1 MSKRKIKMVVL
12 MLALALILSACGNT
26 SIFNGS
32 KTGDENCFD
41 IEFSILNTSYTHDME
56 LAAGDSVDVEIE
68 SNAGNISLMIQKDD
82 EDPVYEGNH
91 LPSSSFRVG
100 IDDEG
105 TYTLTVT
112 GDKAS
117 GHVVFTKIHEYDSVD
132 VIEKF
137 FDAFAEADYETMRQ
151 YCTKECQDFFFHDGD
166 VDGMVWAKLL
176 SIDEDNYLDGTQN
189 KYVEV
194 EAEFCPESALYGGG
208 DSITG
213 FYVVLVKGEN
223 GEWLVD
229 SFPTG

>member
-32 KTGDENCFD
+32 KTGD
-41 IEFSILNTSYTHDME
+41 
-56 LAAGDSVDVEIE
+56 
-68 SNAGNISLMIQKDD
+68 
-82 EDPVYEGNH
+82 
-91 LPSSSFRVG
+91 
-100 IDDEG
+100 
-105 TYTLTVT
+105 
-112 GDKAS
+112 KAR
-117 GHVVFTKIHEYDSVD
+117 GH
-132 VIEKF
+132 
-137 FDAFAEADYETMRQ
+137 
-151 YCTKECQDFFFHDGD
+151 